1 MEALPWT
8 GFTEDC
14 EVEGNPDPSEGA
26 GVCKP
31 RLPTHNNWIGKY
43 SYEGKFFCL
52 IKQYVFADVY
62 TSHEYTAL

>member
-43 SYEGKFFCL
+43 SYEGNKSILRWFSKDL
-52 IKQYVFADVY
+52 VFL
-62 TSHEYTAL
+62 SFLEGR

>member
-43 SYEGKFFCL
+43 SYEGNESILRWLNKVGEKL
-52 IKQYVFADVY
+52 M
-62 TSHEYTAL
+62 

>member
-43 SYEGKFFCL
+43 SYEGNESIFRWLNKVGEKL
-52 IKQYVFADVY
+52 M
-62 TSHEYTAL
+62 